1 MIVLK
6 QLYYR
11 VNGMPVPQRAGS
23 SSSLASEVELEKH
36 WLCLAACMSFFGWPC
51 DHDEVESDPGADL
64 DALNDEEPFLV
75 ESASEDEA
83 SWNIIA
89 CQLSSS
95 ICLE

>member
-1 MIVLK
+1 
-6 QLYYR
+6 
-11 VNGMPVPQRAGS
+11 
-23 SSSLASEVELEKH
+23 
-36 WLCLAACMSFFGWPC
+36 MSFFGWPC